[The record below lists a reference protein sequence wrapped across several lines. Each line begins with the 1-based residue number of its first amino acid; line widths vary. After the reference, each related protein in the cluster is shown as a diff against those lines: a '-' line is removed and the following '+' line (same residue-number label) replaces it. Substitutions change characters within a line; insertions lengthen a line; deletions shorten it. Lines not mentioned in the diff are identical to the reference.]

1 MHNFYPI
8 NVKLESDCG
17 KKDND
22 FKKFF
27 AWKCTLLNNGR
38 TLLIPFKYA
47 SSHYLLNTWAVELS
61 SFVNKTHGCD
71 DISFCIIKLC
81 DQWIVKPLSVIYW
94 NCLNTYI
101 FKGISNIVP
110 VCKKGDKKVINDYQ
124 PASLM
129 MVCGKILER
138 LVFNLI
144 FDFRDNSSL
153 FSANQLG
160 FRPSDSCESQL
171 LPICH
176 EIYTS
181 FFIKQLLRFRGVFLG
196 VSKTF
201 DRVCYEG
208 LICKIK
214 WVGIYSP
221 LLKLI
226 ESFLSNRYCKYYMLV
241 SLLHGYW

>member
-94 NCLNTYI
+94 NVLTHT
-101 FKGISNIVP
+101 
-110 VCKKGDKKVINDYQ
+110 
-124 PASLM
+124 SL
-129 MVCGKILER
+129 KAFQTL
-138 LVFNLI
+138 
-144 FDFRDNSSL
+144 
-153 FSANQLG
+153 
-160 FRPSDSCESQL
+160 
-171 LPICH
+171 
-176 EIYTS
+176 
-181 FFIKQLLRFRGVFLG
+181 
-196 VSKTF
+196 
-201 DRVCYEG
+201 
-208 LICKIK
+208 
-214 WVGIYSP
+214 
-221 LLKLI
+221 
-226 ESFLSNRYCKYYMLV
+226 FLSVRKVTKKLSMTTNQH
-241 SLLHGYW
+241 LLWWCVEKSWKD